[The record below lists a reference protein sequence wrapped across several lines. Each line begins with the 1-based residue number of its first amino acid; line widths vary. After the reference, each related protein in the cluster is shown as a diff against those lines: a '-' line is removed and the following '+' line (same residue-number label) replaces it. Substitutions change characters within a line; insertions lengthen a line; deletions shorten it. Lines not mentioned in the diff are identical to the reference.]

1 MGIMKRKCNKAC
13 CDYRKKIKKAIYT
26 VAELMPKDFTDEC
39 FVENFKFLYPNL
51 WDDLDKQHK
60 YWKSI
65 GQKFD
70 NPSKFVLKASNFC
83 RKKVRNTSNENSM
96 DMSEIE
102 NMKSDIREKN
112 LRKFKNRQDKVNKN
126 LYYVQE
132 IEPVFTEA
140 FIKEYF
146 KTHDLHER
154 LEIIRELSK
163 FKSNKIVNFFYKV
176 NACTRNFSLKR
187 EAMHYIQ
194 GLGLPFYLRRKKKGK
209 KNFIDNEIVYNE
221 SSPEILMKRL
231 RVDRLERLKKFDM
244 FISHNSKNEE
254 DIVRLYKTLN
264 NKGIV
269 AYVDWV
275 NDKFDLK
282 RQWCNA
288 TTAEIIK
295 ERIKQCRSF
304 VIYATEEMLQS
315 QWCPWEI
322 GYADALEKKIC
333 IFLNGIEI
341 KRLPEFYWSYPIL
354 DISKNIVLTKDGK
367 ELDLIKWIDWRREKN
382 GK

>member
-1 MGIMKRKCNKAC
+1 MGTMKRKCNKAC

-26 VAELMPKDFTDEC
+26 VGEFMPKGFSDGY
-39 FVENFKFLYPNL
+39 FVKMFKWLYPNL
-51 WDDLDKQHK
+51 WDDLDKQYR

-65 GQKFD
+65 GQEFD
-70 NPSKFVLKASNFC
+70 RPFKFVLDAS
-83 RKKVRNTSNENSM
+83 
-96 DMSEIE
+96 
-102 NMKSDIREKN
+102 KSCREKIRNSSYHNSIDMTDTDKLKNAIRDKN
-112 LRKFKNRQDKVNKN
+112 LQKIRRRQEKIDKR

-132 IEPVFTEA
+132 IEPVFAKA
-140 FIKEYF
+140 FIQEYF

-163 FKSNKIVNFFYKV
+163 FKSNEIISFFYKV
-176 NACTRNFSLKR
+176 NACTRNFSLKN

-194 GLGLPFYLRRKKKGK
+194 GLGLPFYLRGKKKGR

-244 FISHNSKNEE
+244 FISHNSQNEE
-254 DIVRLYKTLN
+254 EVVKFYKILN

-275 NDKFDLK
+275 NDKYDLK

-295 ERIKQCRSF
+295 ERIKQSHVF
-304 VIYATEEMLQS
+304 VIYATKEILQS

-322 GYADALEKKIC
+322 GYAEALGKKIC
-333 IFLNGIEI
+333 IYLNGIEI
-341 KRLPEFYWSYPIL
+341 KELPQFYWSYSIL
-354 DISKNIVLTKDGK
+354 DISKNILITKDKK
-367 ELDLIKWIDWRREKN
+367 EITLKQWIERK
-382 GK
+382 